1 MRPPDRP
8 GTAVPILL
16 YHGVGEDTSGPL
28 GPYTLP
34 LRVFRDHMSWIADQG
49 FTTIS
54 VGQLA
59 EVRSGSRSLPPR
71 PLVIT
76 FDDGL
81 ADFANHALPVLR
93 SFGHASTMYVTTA
106 ATWSREPRTLG
117 GRLAMSAG
125 QIAEA
130 AAAGVE
136 MGGHGHEHP
145 QLDLLPAARVRAEL
159 HRCKD
164 RLEQLVGTEVASF
177 AYPHGYHRATT
188 RRLVREAGFTSA
200 CAVRNRV
207 SHLDDDPFALAR
219 IMLTSGQGVSFLERG
234 LGGALAR
241 AGRGGR
247 VRAAAWRAA
256 RLVRT
261 GGRPAVRVERA

>member
-1 MRPPDRP
+1 MSTDGSAPP
-8 GTAVPILL
+8 VPVLL

-34 LRVFRDHMSWIADQG
+34 LPMFRDHMSWIADQG
-49 FTTIS
+49 YTTLT
-54 VGQLA
+54 VRQLTELRA
-59 EVRSGSRSLPPR
+59 GRRTLPPR

-81 ADFANHALPVLR
+81 ADFFDHALPVLR
-93 SFGHASTMYVTTA
+93 SFGHASTMFVTTA
-106 ATWSREPRTLG
+106 ATWSTAPRTLG
-117 GRLAMSAG
+117 GRLAMSAN

-136 MGGHGHEHP
+136 MGGHGHEHS

-159 HRCKD
+159 HRCRD
-164 RLEQLVGTEVASF
+164 RLEQIVGTAVVSF

-200 CAVRNRV
+200 CAVRNRI
-207 SHLDDDPFALAR
+207 SHLDDDLFALAR

-234 LGGALAR
+234 LGGALPR

-261 GGRPAVRVERA
+261 RGRPEVRVERL